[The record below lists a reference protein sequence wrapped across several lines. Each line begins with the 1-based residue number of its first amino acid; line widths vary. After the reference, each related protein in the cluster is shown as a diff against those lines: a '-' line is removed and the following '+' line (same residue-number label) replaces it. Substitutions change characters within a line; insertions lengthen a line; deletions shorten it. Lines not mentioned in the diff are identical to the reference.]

1 MVADRHDD
9 LVRAFD
15 ERGRRADKAHADM
28 HAAFRAGLRDADP
41 AAYGSLVDEFRSA
54 TRAALHGVG
63 PDIYARIDAGDR
75 TALDI
80 AVAFLAADPWF
91 FSSGYV
97 KANLIRRLKRAQLD
111 EARCERL
118 RRAVL
123 HAVTTRDRREFRDY
137 CRLARAVTRPNLIV
151 TLRVRSLDPDPG
163 VRRRAGWMLKYVAP

>member
-15 ERGRRADKAHADM
+15 ERGRRAGKAHADM

-75 TALDI
+75 TALDL
-80 AVAFLAADPWF
+80 AVAFLVADPWF

-111 EARCERL
+111 EARCGANGCVAPYCMQSPL
-118 RRAVL
+118 ATAVSS
-123 HAVTTRDRREFRDY
+123 ATI
-137 CRLARAVTRPNLIV
+137 AA
-151 TLRVRSLDPDPG
+151 LRVRSPG
-163 VRRRAGWMLKYVAP
+163 RT